1 MFDKTFDTIVDI
13 ISEFT
18 DFVIY
23 KLSRTKKKKKKKIMT
38 NLYARYLYNILQQF
52 ITDTYISQS
61 QFDTYLYFVCIN
73 NNLLD
78 IANFE
83 ICNIHLLFT
92 KCVHTYV
99 YTCKMNFS
107 ALHNHSL
114 SNKQCVVDVFFD
126 NVRLWQRDNC
136 PCSQHCFSASGL
148 GHCASVVCRDRS
160 VPFPAVL
167 CLYCVEHTHQSFPE
181 LSTHTAVNEEVQRV

>member
-1 MFDKTFDTIVDI
+1 MLDKTFDTIVDI

-23 KLSRTKKKKKKKIMT
+23 KLSRTKKKKKKNHDESICQIFIQYLT
-38 NLYARYLYNILQQF
+38 TIHNRYI
-52 ITDTYISQS
+52 YISQY

-126 NVRLWQRDNC
+126 NVRVLQRYCKEITFFVHNTVSLQVDSAIVRPLSVGIEAYLFLLFCVFIVSNMLIKVSRNC
-136 PCSQHCFSASGL
+136 RLIPQ
-148 GHCASVVCRDRS
+148 
-160 VPFPAVL
+160 
-167 CLYCVEHTHQSFPE
+167 
-181 LSTHTAVNEEVQRV
+181 

>member
-73 NNLLD
+73 DNMLD
-78 IANFE
+78 
-83 ICNIHLLFT
+83 
-92 KCVHTYV
+92 
-99 YTCKMNFS
+99 S
-107 ALHNHSL
+107 
-114 SNKQCVVDVFFD
+114 
-126 NVRLWQRDNC
+126 
-136 PCSQHCFSASGL
+136 
-148 GHCASVVCRDRS
+148 
-160 VPFPAVL
+160 
-167 CLYCVEHTHQSFPE
+167 E
-181 LSTHTAVNEEVQRV
+181 L

>member
-1 MFDKTFDTIVDI
+1 
-13 ISEFT
+13 
-18 DFVIY
+18 
-23 KLSRTKKKKKKKIMT
+23 MT

-73 NNLLD
+73 DNLLD

-167 CLYCVEHTHQSFPE
+167 CLYCVEHAHQSFPE